1 MEHQDGTALLNSV
14 DPTPSNQA
22 ATGRAIPQEWF
33 MTRPPVRDAAMKRRR
48 RVRIGRVGPLYK
60 GGPPRRHPPAPSL
73 RPHAGEHCR
82 GGNR

>member
-33 MTRPPVRDAAMKRRR
+33 MTRPPVGDVAMKRRR
-48 RVRIGRVGPLYK
+48 RVRIAQRTAAAAVGCAAARVVV
-60 GGPPRRHPPAPSL
+60 A
-73 RPHAGEHCR
+73 
-82 GGNR
+82 